1 MKKMLSR
8 LLCALL
14 LLNLLQ
20 PCLYAFAEDPES
32 IRDRKG
38 TAPAEAPWLDG
49 QFDADPTEYENL
61 PLAVERVRIGMRYGE
76 NAVSRADFENVP
88 GLGFHYG
95 VYDEQRGFVELGT
108 TDAAKVRVAC
118 ATDPEQGLMLLDGR
132 SGAAICFSGGEDSLA
147 IEPITG
153 LTIFEDDFYRGG
165 FECRKLPSGRMTV
178 INSVALEDYVKGVVP
193 YEMGADWPMEALKAQ
208 AVCARTYVVYN
219 QNQYAEEG
227 FDISD
232 DTESQVYRGTTWANE
247 QTDAAVNETCGQVI
261 RYRGEI
267 CRIYYFAADGGATE
281 DGKTVFDADLPY
293 LRGKMDPFESAEE
306 FHYQSWRQS
315 WTGED
320 ISALLWQHDYPIDT
334 IVSLEPELSDTGN
347 VIAITFHGQSGRT
360 VRLEER
366 EGYTVLYLPSCRF
379 TLTQNGPFLF
389 SFEGGGLGHNCGM
402 SQWGARAMDEVYGYN
417 YHQILAFY
425 YTGAYVA

>member
-1 MKKMLSR
+1 MNKILPR
-8 LLCALL
+8 LLCFLL
-14 LLNLLQ
+14 LLSFLLPGQ
-20 PCLYAFAEDPES
+20 FALAEEPES
-32 IRDRKG
+32 IWDRKS
-38 TAPAEAPWLDG
+38 TAPAEGTWLDG
-49 QFDADPTEYENL
+49 QSDADPSAYENQPVNVL
-61 PLAVERVRIGMRYGE
+61 YVRIGIRYGE
-76 NAVSRADFENVP
+76 QTVNRADFENLP
-88 GLGFHYG
+88 GLGFRFG
-95 VYDEQRGFVELGT
+95 VYDENRELIERGT
-108 TDAAKVRVAC
+108 TDASELRVAW
-118 ATDPEQGLMLLDGR
+118 AADPEKGLTLLDGR
-132 SGAAICFSGGEDSLA
+132 SGEAIYFSGSEDSLA
-147 IEPITG
+147 IEPISG
-153 LTIFEDDFYRGG
+153 LTVFEGDLYRGG

-178 INSVALEDYVKGVVP
+178 INCVSLEDYVKGVVP

-247 QTDAAVNETCGQVI
+247 RTDAAVNETRGQVL

-281 DGKTVFDADLPY
+281 DGKAVFDADLPY
-293 LRGKMDPFESAEE
+293 LRGKLDPFESAEE
-306 FHYQSWRQS
+306 FRYQSWHQS

-320 ISALLWQHDYPIDT
+320 ISALLWQHDHPIDS
-334 IVSLEPELSDTGN
+334 IVSLEPEFSDTGN

-360 VRLEER
+360 LRLEGR
-366 EGYTVLYLPSCRF
+366 ECYTVLYLPSCRF
-379 TLTQNGPFLF
+379 TLSQNGPGFF

-402 SQWGARAMDEVYGYN
+402 SQWGARAMDEAYGYN
-417 YHQILAFY
+417 YRQILAFY